1 MYKRQT
7 QNGSVT
13 LSTNPY
19 YYTGG
24 SIQGMNGSSKIVA
37 GDLTLSTGTGDTPNT
52 IGSAGLA
59 LSTQVKNIA
68 ATASGGIWLKQNGSI
83 NLGNLRAGGDLSV
96 TTTTGDIL
104 VGTVSY
110 GTGNAPVSYTH
121 LDVYKRQMFTKYI
134 K

>member
-1 MYKRQT
+1 MTALAMCIR
-7 QNGSVT
+7 
-13 LSTNPY
+13 
-19 YYTGG
+19 
-24 SIQGMNGSSKIVA
+24 
-37 GDLTLSTGTGDTPNT
+37 DRPNT

-110 GTGNAPVSYTH
+110 GTGNALTLNAQTGSILYGGCLLYTSRC
-121 LDVYKRQMFTKYI
+121 V
-134 K
+134 